1 MSNNVIIELY
11 YQRDL
16 ERKYHIMAIINDD
29 YKISRLPNTFY
40 RISKKSHF
48 FKEDT
53 FEHCMYING
62 MKKSLG
68 VSYTYNNSL
77 TFKDF
82 VSLLNSYATMNAK
95 KMEQMADNPKIKSI
109 LTKLNCLNL

>member
-62 MKKSLG
+62 MK
-68 VSYTYNNSL
+68 NH
-77 TFKDF
+77 
-82 VSLLNSYATMNAK
+82 
-95 KMEQMADNPKIKSI
+95 
-109 LTKLNCLNL
+109 